1 MNTSHHC
8 QGLSATTNR
17 LVPIRALLLFYGG
30 LLLIGTRPGIV
41 VRAWTLSSS
50 YRQQLQQCRATVAM
64 RTTRSSGPLCM
75 SLSPK
80 GSAAT
85 PLHKQSIVTMG
96 NGGYLGGILFGYLQR
111 AASIYSTGIGGTSS
125 SRSIRSIGATAD
137 TSVRLNRILS
147 QHFVLAFA
155 DEASIK
161 LTNLSSGAE
170 PIRER
175 MMGFDAIVL
184 PTNIY
189 VEQKKVT
196 PNTYEMTPNDMA

>member
-1 MNTSHHC
+1 
-8 QGLSATTNR
+8 
-17 LVPIRALLLFYGG
+17 
-30 LLLIGTRPGIV
+30 
-41 VRAWTLSSS
+41 
-50 YRQQLQQCRATVAM
+50 
-64 RTTRSSGPLCM
+64 
-75 SLSPK
+75 
-80 GSAAT
+80 
-85 PLHKQSIVTMG
+85 MG

-137 TSVRLNRILS
+137 TSLRLNRILS